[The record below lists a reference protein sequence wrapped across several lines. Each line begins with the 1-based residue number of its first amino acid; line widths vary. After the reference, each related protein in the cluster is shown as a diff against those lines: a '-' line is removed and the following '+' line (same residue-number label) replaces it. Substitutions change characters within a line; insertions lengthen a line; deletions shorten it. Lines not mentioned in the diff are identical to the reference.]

1 MNDAIQYLISSK
13 TFEDNLHSSPSWS
26 IQDWTLTKTLFGS
39 FLWISGLLISPSWS
53 ACQSVIQIKV
63 HASINILVQR
73 VRPFCSLMLGSF
85 WGTETYIKSCC
96 VGCRISMDFFN
107 NSKIL
112 LPVFAVRFSHLK
124 VLDTRI
130 CASKH
135 FFQELD
141 LAFWPHLVIK
151 QWRCDQINPLCLC
164 EFAIKCY
171 CFSRAV
177 HVCKK
182 TIFYL
187 LFLTKKKGWA
197 WYKLQIWSWDV
208 YLLHGGGLFA
218 V

>member
-13 TFEDNLHSSPSWS
+13 TFEDNLHSSPSSS
-26 IQDWTLTKTLFGS
+26 IQDWTLTKTLFDS

-96 VGCRISMDFFN
+96 VRCRISMDFFN

-124 VLDTRI
+124 VLHTRI
-130 CASKH
+130 CASTH

-197 WYKLQIWSWDV
+197 WFQLQIQSWDV